1 MRNYFLILLLAFFI
15 TGCSNL
21 NKYSLFSNKQELTTI
36 VKTKPAK
43 NKIYRYKIKPY
54 DRISVLFYEHPDIS
68 TREIGAFQ
76 EDTVGI
82 LVNANGIASFPLIG
96 DIEVTGMYI
105 EDLEKKV
112 EQLASEFIINPSVN
126 LNVLNHRLFVLGE
139 VNQPGT
145 VKITN
150 TTMNIFEAISSS
162 GGLRNTS
169 NKNEVLIIRGQL
181 ENPELI
187 KIDLTSFESL
197 AQNDITLQPYDILY
211 VNPNKAKNFNITVNE
226 LFPFIQLIES
236 ITGSAV
242 NTQTLSR
249 GK

>member
-1 MRNYFLILLLAFFI
+1 MHWFQLFWFSLTNLHVLTKNWSTSY
-15 TGCSNL
+15 GCG
-21 NKYSLFSNKQELTTI
+21 YSDS
-36 VKTKPAK
+36 
-43 NKIYRYKIKPY
+43 
-54 DRISVLFYEHPDIS
+54 H
-68 TREIGAFQ
+68 
-76 EDTVGI
+76 
-82 LVNANGIASFPLIG
+82 
-96 DIEVTGMYI
+96 
-105 EDLEKKV
+105 LEKKV

>member
-197 AQNDITLQPYDILY
+197 AQNDIILQPYDILY